1 MIFYY
6 YVLILALNSF
16 AYAYNNDAIQDE
28 KHIDLDDDN
37 IDPNLVLPKFDKKSY
52 KKYKKLLGV
61 AIDNND
67 IVNMAGIYYMAKI
80 KYQKHVSGLILGG
93 GLVVLGGGT
102 AFLTFGVTL
111 PFALAGI
118 TVISIDSVFVHH
130 YKKVKNCAKKA
141 LKTSIDDMLW
151 AQIKEQRELKSLKML
166 LTSYGYDTSNM
177 LPHIKT
183 NP

>member
-16 AYAYNNDAIQDE
+16 AYAHNMVEQDE
-28 KHIDLDDDN
+28 KYIDLDDDN
-37 IDPNLVLPKFDKKSY
+37 MDQNSTLPKLNKNSY
-52 KKYKKLLGV
+52 KKYKELLCI

-67 IVNMAGIYYMAKI
+67 IVNMVGIYYMAKI
-80 KYQKHVSGLILGG
+80 KYQKHVSGLMLGG

-102 AFLTFGVTL
+102 AFFTFGITA
-111 PFALAGI
+111 PYALIGI
-118 TVISIDSVFVHH
+118 ALLSIDSVWVHN
-130 YKKVKNCAKKA
+130 YKKVKNRAKKA